1 MPVFIVLTADQAAHV
16 RGPALPPYA
25 LVPIER
31 QGGASILPADVL
43 DHPAY
48 AMHAE
53 FLAAMPQMDSADVSF
68 PAALDPAED

>member
-1 MPVFIVLTADQAAHV
+1 MPEFIVLTADQAAHV

-25 LVPIER
+25 LEPIER
-31 QGGASILPADVL
+31 QDGAFILPADVL

-48 AMHAE
+48 AKHAE
-53 FLAAMPQMDSADVSF
+53 FLAALPQMDSADPSL

>member
-1 MPVFIVLTADQAAHV
+1 MSVFIVLTNEEAAQV

-25 LVPIER
+25 LEPIER
-31 QGGASILPADVL
+31 QGGVFILPAGVL

-48 AMHAE
+48 EMHAE
-53 FLAAMPQMDSADVSF
+53 LLAALPQMDSADPSF

>member
-1 MPVFIVLTADQAAHV
+1 MPVFIVLTADEAAHV
-16 RGPALPPYA
+16 RGPASPPYA
-25 LVPIER
+25 LEPIER
-31 QGGASILPADVL
+31 QGGVFILPAGVL

-53 FLAAMPQMDSADVSF
+53 FLAALPRLDSADASF